1 MLDMRFIRE
10 NPETVKAGLAR
21 KYDKSDIDRILK
33 LDEDRRE
40 IIRQVEQLKKQ
51 RNETSAEIAKKKK
64 AGESADEA
72 IAAMR
77 KVGEDIAELDGKLR
91 ELENDLQDKL
101 SWVPNLPHDDVPVGK
116 DESAN
121 EVIREWGEKPVRE
134 FEVLP
139 HWEIG
144 EKLGIIDFKAA
155 ARLSGS
161 MFYVLKGLGARLE
174 RAMYNYM
181 LDMHTADGYIE
192 CATPVLVNSDTM
204 FGTGQ
209 LPKLDDDMYK
219 MDEDDLYLIPT
230 AEVPVTNL
238 HKGEILDHSDLPLH
252 MVAYT
257 PCFRREAGAAGKDTR
272 GMTRVHQFGK
282 VELVHICR
290 PEEATDEFDKL
301 LAQAEKVLQ
310 GLKIPYRVM
319 ALATGDLSFASAKTY
334 DLELYSAGVDRYVEV
349 SSVSTFDDFQARR
362 MNTRFR
368 DEERKVRFVHTL
380 NGSGQALARLYAAI
394 LENYQNADGT
404 VTIPEVLRPYMGGTD
419 KIG

>member
-10 NPETVKAGLAR
+10 NPDTVKQGLA
-21 KYDKSDIDRILK
+21 KKFDKSDIDQIIK

-40 IIRQVEQLKKQ
+40 IIRKVEQLKGQ
-51 RNETSAEIAKKKK
+51 RNTASAEIAKRKK

-77 KVGEDIAELDGKLR
+77 EVGQEIAALDGKLR
-91 ELENDLQDKL
+91 ELDKELQTKL
-101 SWVPNLPHDDVPVGK
+101 SWIPNLPHDDVPVGK
-116 DESAN
+116 DESDN
-121 EVIREWGEKPVRE
+121 KFVRDWGEKPVKD
-134 FEVLP
+134 FDALP

-161 MFYVLKGLGARLE
+161 MFYLLKGMGARLE
-174 RAMYNYM
+174 RALYNYM
-181 LDMHTADGYIE
+181 LDMHLADGYVE
-192 CATPVLVNSDTM
+192 CSTPILVTGDAM

-209 LPKLDDDMYK
+209 LPKLADDMYK

-230 AEVPVTNL
+230 GEVPLTNIY
-238 HKGEILDHSDLPLH
+238 KGEILDHTQLPIHL
-252 MVAYT
+252 VAYT

-282 VELVHICR
+282 VELVHICH
-290 PEEATDEFDKL
+290 PDNSLQEFDKL

-319 ALATGDLSFASAKTY
+319 ALASGDLSFASARTY
-334 DLELYSAGVDRYVEV
+334 DLELYSAGVDEYIEI

-362 MNTRFR
+362 MNCRFR
-368 DEERKVRFVHTL
+368 DEERKVQFVHTL
-380 NGSGQALARLYAAI
+380 NGSAQALARLFAAI

-404 VTIPEVLRPYMGGTD
+404 VTIPEVLRPYMGGAD

>member
-10 NPETVKAGLAR
+10 NPDTVKQGLA
-21 KYDKSDIDRILK
+21 KKFDKSDIDQIVK

-40 IIRQVEQLKKQ
+40 IIRNGEQLKGQ
-51 RNETSAEIAKKKK
+51 RNTASAEIARKKK
-64 AGESADEA
+64 AGESADDA

-77 KVGEDIAELDGKLR
+77 KVGEEITALDGKLR
-91 ELENDLQDKL
+91 ELDRELQTKL
-101 SWVPNLPHDDVPVGK
+101 SWIPNLPHDDVPVGK
-116 DESAN
+116 DESDN
-121 EVIREWGEKPVRE
+121 RFVRDWGEKPVKDSE
-134 FEVLP
+134 TLP

-161 MFYVLKGLGARLE
+161 MFYLLKGMGARLE
-174 RAMYNYM
+174 RALYNYM
-181 LDMHTADGYIE
+181 LDMHLADGYVE
-192 CATPVLVNSDTM
+192 CSTPILVTGDSM

-209 LPKLDDDMYK
+209 LPKLADDMYK

-230 AEVPVTNL
+230 GEVPLTNIF
-238 HKGEILDHSDLPLH
+238 KGEILDHTQLPIHL
-252 MVAYT
+252 VAYT

-282 VELVHICR
+282 VELVHICH
-290 PEEATDEFDKL
+290 PDNSLAEFDKL
-301 LAQAEKVLQ
+301 LAQAEKVLK
-310 GLKIPYRVM
+310 GLNIPYRVM
-319 ALATGDLSFASAKTY
+319 VLATGDLSFASARTY
-334 DLELYSAGVDRYVEV
+334 DLELYSAGVDEYIEI

-362 MNTRFR
+362 MNCRFR

-380 NGSGQALARLYAAI
+380 NGSAQALARLFAAI
-394 LENYQNADGT
+394 LENYQNEDGT
-404 VTIPEVLRPYMGGTD
+404 VTIPEVLRPYMGGAD

>member
-10 NPETVKAGLAR
+10 NPDTVKQGLA
-21 KYDKSDIDRILK
+21 KKFDKSDIDQIIK

-40 IIRQVEQLKKQ
+40 IIRKVEQLKGQ
-51 RNETSAEIAKKKK
+51 RNTASAEIAKRKK
-64 AGESADEA
+64 AGESADDA

-77 KVGEDIAELDGKLR
+77 KVGEEIASLDSQLR
-91 ELENDLQDKL
+91 ELDKELQTKL
-101 SWVPNLPHDDVPVGK
+101 SWIPNLPHDDVPVGK
-116 DESAN
+116 DESDN
-121 EVIREWGEKPVRE
+121 KFVRDWGEKPVKD
-134 FEVLP
+134 FDALP

-161 MFYVLKGLGARLE
+161 MFYLLKGMGARLE
-174 RAMYNYM
+174 RALYNYM
-181 LDMHTADGYIE
+181 LDMHLADGYVE
-192 CATPVLVNSDTM
+192 CSTPILVTGDAM

-209 LPKLDDDMYK
+209 LPKLADDMYK

-230 AEVPVTNL
+230 GEVPLTNIY
-238 HKGEILDHSDLPLH
+238 KGEILDHTQLPIHL
-252 MVAYT
+252 VAYT

-282 VELVHICR
+282 VELVHICH
-290 PEEATDEFDKL
+290 PDNSLQEFDKL

-310 GLKIPYRVM
+310 GLRIPYRVM
-319 ALATGDLSFASAKTY
+319 ALATGDLSFASARTY
-334 DLELYSAGVDRYVEV
+334 DLELYSAGVDEYIEI

-362 MNTRFR
+362 MNCRFR
-368 DEERKVRFVHTL
+368 DEERKVQFVHTL
-380 NGSGQALARLYAAI
+380 NGSAQALARLFAAI

-404 VTIPEVLRPYMGGTD
+404 VTIPEVLRPYMGGAD

>member
-10 NPETVKAGLAR
+10 NPDTVKQGLTK
-21 KYDKSDIDRILK
+21 KYDKSDIDQIVK

-40 IIRQVEQLKKQ
+40 IIRQVEQLKSQ
-51 RNETSAEIAKKKK
+51 RNTASAEIAKKKK
-64 AGESADEA
+64 AGEPADDA

-77 KVGEDIAELDGKLR
+77 KVGEEIAAFDGKLR
-91 ELENDLQDKL
+91 ELEQELQTKL

-116 DESAN
+116 DETSN
-121 EVIREWGEKPVRE
+121 KFVRDWGEKPAQD
-134 FEVLP
+134 FDVLP

-144 EKLGIIDFKAA
+144 EKLGIIDFQAA

-161 MFYVLKGLGARLE
+161 MFYLLKGMGARLE
-174 RAMYNYM
+174 RALYNYM
-181 LDMHTADGYIE
+181 LDMHLADGYVE
-192 CATPVLVNSDTM
+192 CATPILVTADTM

-209 LPKLDDDMYK
+209 LPKLADDMYK

-230 AEVPVTNL
+230 AEVSLTNIY
-238 HKGEILDHSDLPLH
+238 KGQIIDHTQLPIHL
-252 MVAYT
+252 VGYT

-290 PEEATDEFDKL
+290 PENSLEEFDKL
-301 LAQAEKVLQ
+301 LGQAEKVLQ

-319 ALATGDLSFASAKTY
+319 VLASGDLSFASARTY
-334 DLELYSAGVDRYVEV
+334 DLELYSAGVDKYIEI

-362 MNTRFR
+362 MNARFR
-368 DEERKVRFVHTL
+368 DEERKVQFVHTL

-394 LENYQNADGT
+394 LENYQNSDGT
-404 VTIPEVLRPYMGGTD
+404 ITIPEVLRPYMGGAD